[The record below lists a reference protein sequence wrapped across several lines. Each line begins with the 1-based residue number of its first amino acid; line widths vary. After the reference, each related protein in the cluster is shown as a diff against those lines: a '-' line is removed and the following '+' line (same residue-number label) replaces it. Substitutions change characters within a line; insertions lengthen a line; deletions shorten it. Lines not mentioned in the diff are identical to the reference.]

1 MSILI
6 FLLALSGL
14 AAVLFTL
21 WGVVFGLSFRGKVH
35 LSASSVPSPSA
46 VPVAT
51 LHLEGHGDL
60 PLEPGVLLNTL
71 WEKLP
76 QAECQS
82 GECGGCK
89 LRLLEGQVTWIREP
103 VTQVDKSCEILAC
116 SCEPLPGSHLKC
128 AMPT

>member
-21 WGVVFGLSFRGKVH
+21 WGVVFGLSCRGKRKP
-35 LSASSVPSPSA
+35 LASSTPSSLPIS
-46 VPVAT
+46 PAT
-51 LHLEGHGDL
+51 LHLEGHGEL
-60 PLEPGVLLNTL
+60 TLEPGVLLNTL

-89 LRLLEGQVTWIREP
+89 LRLLEGQVTWVREP
-103 VTQVDKSCEILAC
+103 VAQVDKSCEILAC
-116 SCEPLPGSHLKC
+116 SCEPIPGSKLKC
-128 AMPT
+128 AMPA